1 MSKHQS
7 GMTRRNLLQFSSGI
21 IGAGIFSQTLGSQL
35 RNPAPVV
42 AQNDITPDAALEKL
56 MQGNERFV
64 KGKRQN
70 PNQDLARLTEV
81 AAGQN
86 PFAAILSCADS
97 RVPSEL
103 VFDQGLGDLFVVRV
117 AGNVAAPQEI
127 GSLEFSTLVLG
138 AKVLLV
144 MGHERCGA
152 VDAAIQDAQVPGQIG
167 SILDSIRPAVGRVS
181 ENMSDRLTEVC
192 KANVL
197 LQIERLNA
205 SPVLSQL
212 VEEGKLKIVGAYYD
226 LDTGS
231 ATLVS

>member
-1 MSKHQS
+1 MSKHQQGIS
-7 GMTRRNLLQFSSGI
+7 RRNLLQFSSGI
-21 IGAGIFSQTLGSQL
+21 IGAGILSQAVGSQL
-35 RNPAPVV
+35 LHPAPVV
-42 AQNDITPDAALEKL
+42 AQNDMTPEEALEKL
-56 MQGNERFV
+56 MAGNKRFV
-64 KGKRQN
+64 SNKRQN
-70 PNQDLARLTEV
+70 PNQDLARITEL
-81 AAGQN
+81 AGGQN
-86 PFAAILSCADS
+86 PFAEILSCADS

-117 AGNVAAPQEI
+117 AGNVANSDEI
-127 GSLEFSTLVLG
+127 GSLEFGALVLG

-167 SILDSIRPAVGRVS
+167 SILDSIRPAVGRVAD
-181 ENMSDRLTEVC
+181 NVSDRLTEVC

-212 VEEGKLKIVGAYYD
+212 VQEGKLKIAGAYYD
-226 LDTGS
+226 LDTGE
-231 ATLVS
+231 ATLLS